1 MSVQY
6 EALKKFCHI
15 GAHAQCVH
23 VIVCMH
29 TVAVQRPTV
38 VYILYSMCGT
48 RVQYLCVL
56 QKLSKAIHC
65 NRMLSKNMDKP

>member
-38 VYILYSMCGT
+38 VYSTYCTVCVEQEYSISVYC
-48 RVQYLCVL
+48 R
-56 QKLSKAIHC
+56 
-65 NRMLSKNMDKP
+65 N